1 MKKISYII
9 CLTAILCS
17 CNNEL
22 PIENVQELQTPK
34 SKEDSE
40 ILSFK
45 NSEEF
50 LSTIEN
56 FDLDNPILTRAS
68 SSFVSAENIYEQENN
83 ENADNEYIGF
93 LIPDEKYR
101 NFFNKDLEIII
112 NDTLYKATKYGTLF
126 THISN
131 KSELIKSLENISEF
145 KPLSNNTKQYG
156 NIKGDFYKL
165 NP

>member
-50 LSTIEN
+50 LST
-56 FDLDNPILTRAS
+56 L
-68 SSFVSAENIYEQENN
+68 
-83 ENADNEYIGF
+83 
-93 LIPDEKYR
+93 
-101 NFFNKDLEIII
+101 
-112 NDTLYKATKYGTLF
+112 
-126 THISN
+126 
-131 KSELIKSLENISEF
+131 
-145 KPLSNNTKQYG
+145 
-156 NIKGDFYKL
+156 
-165 NP
+165 

>member
-68 SSFVSAENIYEQENN
+68 SSFVSAENIYKRYSWNLRRLHPKSPKRSMKGN
-83 ENADNEYIGF
+83 
-93 LIPDEKYR
+93 R
-101 NFFNKDLEIII
+101 
-112 NDTLYKATKYGTLF
+112 
-126 THISN
+126 SN
-131 KSELIKSLENISEF
+131 RKRKVCETVS
-145 KPLSNNTKQYG
+145 G
-156 NIKGDFYKL
+156 NIPKIHHRKYAIHRKVL
-165 NP
+165 SPITP

>member
-68 SSFVSAENIYEQENN
+68 SSFRNDLSWNGGGYRVKET
-83 ENADNEYIGF
+83 F
-93 LIPDEKYR
+93 LRYYR
-101 NFFNKDLEIII
+101 NIVF
-112 NDTLYKATKYGTLF
+112 
-126 THISN
+126 S
-131 KSELIKSLENISEF
+131 IK
-145 KPLSNNTKQYG
+145 
-156 NIKGDFYKL
+156 IKGDKTTPGADLGDNDFVGKPEIVSCEAIVYTKDGDGWIGAKIEKK
-165 NP
+165 

>member
-101 NFFNKDLEIII
+101 NFFFFFLPVKGVSYIMRLKFVREI
-112 NDTLYKATKYGTLF
+112 NTLLLTVV
-126 THISN
+126 
-131 KSELIKSLENISEF
+131 
-145 KPLSNNTKQYG
+145 
-156 NIKGDFYKL
+156 
-165 NP
+165 

>member
-68 SSFVSAENIYEQENN
+68 SSFVSAENIY
-83 ENADNEYIGF
+83 ALLPFTYCMKKKYLIF
-93 LIPDEKYR
+93 LVLS
-101 NFFNKDLEIII
+101 FCLFSSCSTMLEIITG
-112 NDTLYKATKYGTLF
+112 NYKCAYPNCNERAT
-126 THISN
+126 
-131 KSELIKSLENISEF
+131 ENSVYCPYH
-145 KPLSNNTKQYG
+145 KPYYLK
-156 NIKGDFYKL
+156 
-165 NP
+165 

>member
-50 LSTIEN
+50 LSTLN
-56 FDLDNPILTRAS
+56 S
-68 SSFVSAENIYEQENN
+68 SSKCNGIHINNLFKFFVWCEVSKS
-83 ENADNEYIGF
+83 F
-93 LIPDEKYR
+93 TR
-101 NFFNKDLEIII
+101 SII
-112 NDTLYKATKYGTLF
+112 
-126 THISN
+126 
-131 KSELIKSLENISEF
+131 
-145 KPLSNNTKQYG
+145 
-156 NIKGDFYKL
+156 
-165 NP
+165 

>member
-45 NSEEF
+45 NSEELAQLQISVAYFCSIGLYF
-50 LSTIEN
+50 L
-56 FDLDNPILTRAS
+56 
-68 SSFVSAENIYEQENN
+68 V
-83 ENADNEYIGF
+83 
-93 LIPDEKYR
+93 
-101 NFFNKDLEIII
+101 
-112 NDTLYKATKYGTLF
+112 
-126 THISN
+126 
-131 KSELIKSLENISEF
+131 
-145 KPLSNNTKQYG
+145 
-156 NIKGDFYKL
+156 
-165 NP
+165 

>member
-101 NFFNKDLEIII
+101 NFFNKDLAYIIHSGFI
-112 NDTLYKATKYGTLF
+112 SGYQNRYGDNL
-126 THISN
+126 
-131 KSELIKSLENISEF
+131 
-145 KPLSNNTKQYG
+145 KPPTNVYHRMTA
-156 NIKGDFYKL
+156 
-165 NP
+165 

>member
-68 SSFVSAENIYEQENN
+68 STTVMNEQQKIQYIAHTISPTILNSIITNVFSFFLNTCQRST
-83 ENADNEYIGF
+83 EYLSRAKGK
-93 LIPDEKYR
+93 KYR
-101 NFFNKDLEIII
+101 
-112 NDTLYKATKYGTLF
+112 T
-126 THISN
+126 
-131 KSELIKSLENISEF
+131 SEAS
-145 KPLSNNTKQYG
+145 T
-156 NIKGDFYKL
+156 GDFL
-165 NP
+165 PGE

>member
-68 SSFVSAENIYEQENN
+68 SSFVMNEQQKIQYIAHTISPTILNSIITN
-83 ENADNEYIGF
+83 VFSFFLNTCQRSTEYLSRAKGK
-93 LIPDEKYR
+93 KYR
-101 NFFNKDLEIII
+101 
-112 NDTLYKATKYGTLF
+112 T
-126 THISN
+126 
-131 KSELIKSLENISEF
+131 SEAS
-145 KPLSNNTKQYG
+145 T
-156 NIKGDFYKL
+156 GDFL
-165 NP
+165 PGE

>member
-56 FDLDNPILTRAS
+56 FDLDNL
-68 SSFVSAENIYEQENN
+68 Y
-83 ENADNEYIGF
+83 
-93 LIPDEKYR
+93 
-101 NFFNKDLEIII
+101 FNKSKFIFCFCG
-112 NDTLYKATKYGTLF
+112 KYL
-126 THISN
+126 
-131 KSELIKSLENISEF
+131 
-145 KPLSNNTKQYG
+145 
-156 NIKGDFYKL
+156 
-165 NP
+165 

>member
-112 NDTLYKATKYGTLF
+112 NDTLYKSQPPALHKWLVG
-126 THISN
+126 S
-131 KSELIKSLENISEF
+131 SEAYPSTDRLPFPPGPKPA
-145 KPLSNNTKQYG
+145 PLSRQG
-156 NIKGDFYKL
+156 LQDHA
-165 NP
+165 

>member
-68 SSFVSAENIYEQENN
+68 SSFVLRKISMNRKTMKMQIMNILV
-83 ENADNEYIGF
+83 F
-93 LIPDEKYR
+93 LFLMKNI
-101 NFFNKDLEIII
+101 EI
-112 NDTLYKATKYGTLF
+112 F
-126 THISN
+126 S
-131 KSELIKSLENISEF
+131 IKI
-145 KPLSNNTKQYG
+145 
-156 NIKGDFYKL
+156 
-165 NP
+165 

>member
-56 FDLDNPILTRAS
+56 FDLDGCTAARLPHAPAES
-68 SSFVSAENIYEQENN
+68 CPCSA
-83 ENADNEYIGF
+83 A
-93 LIPDEKYR
+93 P
-101 NFFNKDLEIII
+101 
-112 NDTLYKATKYGTLF
+112 
-126 THISN
+126 
-131 KSELIKSLENISEF
+131 SL
-145 KPLSNNTKQYG
+145 
-156 NIKGDFYKL
+156 KG
-165 NP
+165 

>member
-56 FDLDNPILTRAS
+56 VCRLCYPCP
-68 SSFVSAENIYEQENN
+68 VQ
-83 ENADNEYIGF
+83 F
-93 LIPDEKYR
+93 LVVV
-101 NFFNKDLEIII
+101 
-112 NDTLYKATKYGTLF
+112 TA
-126 THISN
+126 
-131 KSELIKSLENISEF
+131 
-145 KPLSNNTKQYG
+145 
-156 NIKGDFYKL
+156 
-165 NP
+165 

>member
-68 SSFVSAENIYEQENN
+68 SSFVSAENIYE
-83 ENADNEYIGF
+83 
-93 LIPDEKYR
+93 
-101 NFFNKDLEIII
+101 
-112 NDTLYKATKYGTLF
+112 
-126 THISN
+126 
-131 KSELIKSLENISEF
+131 
-145 KPLSNNTKQYG
+145 
-156 NIKGDFYKL
+156 
-165 NP
+165 